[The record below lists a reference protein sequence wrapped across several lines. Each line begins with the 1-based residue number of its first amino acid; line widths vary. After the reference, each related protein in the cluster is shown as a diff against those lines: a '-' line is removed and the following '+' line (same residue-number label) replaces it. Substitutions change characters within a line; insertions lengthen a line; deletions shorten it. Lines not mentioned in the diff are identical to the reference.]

1 MDHMPSSELA
11 KFTAFAAGRASAVVG
26 TTLSALVDDSLKSP
40 LVRALWPVARD
51 GGSLDE
57 ALEVLGQLG
66 FSKLTDFVMVAW
78 EAEQCRVVVR
88 GQVGAE
94 MFDTSGDL
102 TQSISGDSVRSWAE
116 YSVADAGSVRIRM
129 GDSVVDALAFEGQQ
143 IAGGLVSASA
153 LELFAPS
160 TVELTGGPE
169 SSPDLVEDDSVD
181 SEPIDSVLVEGELL
195 EDDLF
200 ADEAPIEQ
208 SEESEQSEQSEQS
221 PTALADNSADPFQA
235 WAKAPP
241 SSASETDLSDDDV
254 VSPDVAA
261 AQSDHEATI
270 FDAPELPAE
279 TSTEIPAEAPAE
291 QLSEP
296 SAEEVVS
303 APAPADGA
311 PSAYDDLFGATQFR
325 SVESAAVRV
334 EDAGGM
340 VESVPNSDG
349 GGSITVQDSDHDG
362 KTITVEELRRM
373 QAGSSGASI
382 AAAATGIS
390 GEFLAVSCAAGHLNP
405 PHGDACRVCG
415 QVIHTQKPNTVSS
428 INLGTFRFST
438 GITVPV
444 TRSML
449 IGRSPK
455 VSGAVDGQVP
465 ELVSVPSP
473 SQDISRNHVEV
484 HVEGWQ
490 VLVVDKGSTN
500 GTVVILPNRDPQR
513 LRPDEPFPLSI
524 GARVSLADEVDFVF
538 EVAE

>member
-1 MDHMPSSELA
+1 V
-11 KFTAFAAGRASAVVG
+11 AAGDAAALVG
-26 TTLSALVDDSLKSP
+26 TSLTALVSDSLDSS
-40 LVRALWPVARD
+40 LVRALWVVVRD

-57 ALEVLGQLG
+57 ALAVLGQLG
-66 FSKLTDFVMVAW
+66 FSHLCDFVMLSW
-78 EAEQCRVVVR
+78 EGEQCRVVVR

-94 MFDTSGDL
+94 IYDPSGEL
-102 TQSISGDSVRSWAE
+102 TQSVNGAAVLSWAE
-116 YSVADAGSVRIRM
+116 HTVSDAGSVRIRM
-129 GDSVVDALAFEGQQ
+129 GKDLVDEALFNGQQ
-143 IAGGLVSASA
+143 IVGGLVVASA
-153 LELFAPS
+153 LEIVA
-160 TVELTGGPE
+160 
-169 SSPDLVEDDSVD
+169 
-181 SEPIDSVLVEGELL
+181 
-195 EDDLF
+195 
-200 ADEAPIEQ
+200 
-208 SEESEQSEQSEQS
+208 
-221 PTALADNSADPFQA
+221 PTASADSSAFGSKLKPEEDPSPAQEEQQDASAEVASAAVHEEQPEPPAVEAEEDVAASSAERSADPFHA
-235 WAKAPP
+235 WST
-241 SSASETDLSDDDV
+241 SSNPQDALLVDSGEDPEVQSEPATLSG
-254 VSPDVAA
+254 SE
-261 AQSDHEATI
+261 EATI
-270 FDAPELPAE
+270 FEPPEKLPPDLPSLETAPEAAEPA
-279 TSTEIPAEAPAE
+279 
-291 QLSEP
+291 
-296 SAEEVVS
+296 
-303 APAPADGA
+303 
-311 PSAYDDLFGATQFR
+311 AYDDLFGATQFR

-334 EDAGGM
+334 EDAAGM
-340 VESVPNSDG
+340 VESVPKSHG
-349 GGSITVQDSDHDG
+349 GGSITLQDSDHDG

-382 AAAATGIS
+382 AAATTGIS

-415 QVIHTQKPNTVSS
+415 QVIHTQKPSMVSA
-428 INLGTFRFST
+428 INLGNFRFST

-444 TRSML
+444 TRSMV

-538 EVAE
+538 EVPE

>member
-1 MDHMPSSELA
+1 
-11 KFTAFAAGRASAVVG
+11 
-26 TTLSALVDDSLKSP
+26 
-40 LVRALWPVARD
+40 
-51 GGSLDE
+51 
-57 ALEVLGQLG
+57 
-66 FSKLTDFVMVAW
+66 
-78 EAEQCRVVVR
+78 
-88 GQVGAE
+88 
-94 MFDTSGDL
+94 
-102 TQSISGDSVRSWAE
+102 
-116 YSVADAGSVRIRM
+116 
-129 GDSVVDALAFEGQQ
+129 
-143 IAGGLVSASA
+143 
-153 LELFAPS
+153 
-160 TVELTGGPE
+160 
-169 SSPDLVEDDSVD
+169 
-181 SEPIDSVLVEGELL
+181 
-195 EDDLF
+195 
-200 ADEAPIEQ
+200 
-208 SEESEQSEQSEQS
+208 
-221 PTALADNSADPFQA
+221 
-235 WAKAPP
+235 
-241 SSASETDLSDDDV
+241 
-254 VSPDVAA
+254 
-261 AQSDHEATI
+261 
-270 FDAPELPAE
+270 
-279 TSTEIPAEAPAE
+279 
-291 QLSEP
+291 
-296 SAEEVVS
+296 
-303 APAPADGA
+303 
-311 PSAYDDLFGATQFR
+311 
-325 SVESAAVRV
+325 
-334 EDAGGM
+334 M
-340 VESVPNSDG
+340 VESVPNSHG

-465 ELVSVPSP
+465 ELDSVPSP

>member
-1 MDHMPSSELA
+1 MDHSPSSELA

-94 MFDTSGDL
+94 MFDTFGDL
-102 TQSISGDSVRSWAE
+102 TQSISGASVRSWAE

-129 GDSVVDALAFEGQQ
+129 GDSVVDAAAFEGQQ

-153 LELFAPS
+153 LELFAPGA
-160 TVELTGGPE
+160 VELTGGPE
-169 SSPDLVEDDSVD
+169 SSPDLVEDEPVD
-181 SEPIDSVLVEGELL
+181 SELVEDELV
-195 EDDLF
+195 EDAVLGDQV
-200 ADEAPIEQ
+200 PIEQ
-208 SEESEQSEQSEQS
+208 SEESEQSEQSEESEKS

-241 SSASETDLSDDDV
+241 LSASEADLSDDDA
-254 VSPDVAA
+254 SSLDVAA

-279 TSTEIPAEAPAE
+279 MPAEIPAEAPAE

-296 SAEEVVS
+296 SAEQVV
-303 APAPADGA
+303 PAPAAGA

-340 VESVPNSDG
+340 LESVPHSDG
-349 GGSITVQDSDHDG
+349 SGSITVQDSDHDG

>member
-1 MDHMPSSELA
+1 VATGD
-11 KFTAFAAGRASAVVG
+11 AAALVG
-26 TTLSALVDDSLKSP
+26 TSLTALVSDSLDSS
-40 LVRALWPVARD
+40 LVRALWVVVRD

-57 ALEVLGQLG
+57 ALAVLGQFG
-66 FSKLTDFVMVAW
+66 FSHLCDFVMLSW
-78 EAEQCRVVVR
+78 EGEQCRVVVR

-94 MFDTSGDL
+94 IYDPSGEL
-102 TQSISGDSVRSWAE
+102 IQSVDGAAVLSWAE
-116 YSVADAGSVRIRM
+116 HTVSDAGSVRIRM
-129 GDSVVDALAFEGQQ
+129 GKDLVDEALFNGQQ
-143 IAGGLVSASA
+143 IVGGLVTASA
-153 LELFAPS
+153 LEI
-160 TVELTGGPE
+160 
-169 SSPDLVEDDSVD
+169 VD
-181 SEPIDSVLVEGELL
+181 
-195 EDDLF
+195 
-200 ADEAPIEQ
+200 
-208 SEESEQSEQSEQS
+208 
-221 PTALADNSADPFQA
+221 PTAWADFSIGSKLKPEEDLAPAQEEQQDASAEVASAAVPEEQPEPPAVEAEKDVAASSAERSADPFHA
-235 WAKAPP
+235 WSTFSNPQEELLGDSGEDADAQLEPATL
-241 SSASETDLSDDDV
+241 SGSE
-254 VSPDVAA
+254 
-261 AQSDHEATI
+261 EATI
-270 FDAPELPAE
+270 FEPPEKLPPDLPSLETATEAAE
-279 TSTEIPAEAPAE
+279 PT
-291 QLSEP
+291 
-296 SAEEVVS
+296 
-303 APAPADGA
+303 
-311 PSAYDDLFGATQFR
+311 AYDDLFGATQFR

-334 EDAGGM
+334 EEAAGM
-340 VESVPNSDG
+340 VESVPNSL
-349 GGSITVQDSDHDG
+349 GSGSVTMQDSDHDG
-362 KTITVEELRRM
+362 KTITVEELRKM
-373 QAGSSGASI
+373 QAGGSGASI
-382 AAAATGIS
+382 AAAASGIS

-538 EVAE
+538 EVPE